1 MSRLVPPTPSLGE
14 GFSQRAYEQA
24 SQGLSDAFLVELRLA
39 TDSFRVEQQKHLER
53 FHAQIEWL
61 LLRQQ
66 GAVEDHVKSRD
77 DLLGRTQTMYTFD
90 HSDTSCTIPMLED
103 YDDPDSDSDPP
114 ANTSGAQFGAKGLAK
129 AASRDVVPQE
139 DDTPAPAGADQWNE
153 FKQVM
158 RRRRLKWD
166 RLQYVVRHR
175 YFVML
180 GSLAIITNVV
190 YIGVVINNNIV
201 STIKQYKMHDGKAS
215 EVGRPS
221 WEVNLDFCYA
231 VLFTVEI
238 VMRMLGE
245 EFEFF
250 LGPEWNWN
258 CMDLLLV
265 VTSVA
270 EIIISIQKST
280 VNLAFV
286 RLLRLLRV
294 VRTLRSVRIL
304 RVLRLFSKFRM
315 LLGAIQNCLSP
326 LTWACVLLFWM
337 LYMASLVFLN
347 GVAEYFVSGEIEVD
361 VVEILQNYFGSLDG
375 CLLTLFMCISGGLNW
390 EVAAFALLKVHVAYG
405 LLFVLFI
412 ASMMLAA
419 LNIFAGIFVNDAI
432 ELCQQ
437 DRDHVIQ
444 AQNKKSQAMQ
454 KELKELFLESDTDD
468 SGTLTRKEFMLAF
481 ENPEV
486 KARFTN
492 LGVELDDKQSLSSL
506 FDMLDLSEDDELGID
521 EFASVCLRAKTL
533 TRPVDL
539 QSFIQ
544 QNRRTTDQ
552 VRRGLTDLEH
562 QVNKV
567 VRKIDKVFPKSLPLH
582 ARPQQKRVT
591 SVPELSPTTSQRD
604 KTGSPNMVLAL
615 RCPPS
620 TRPWLD
626 R

>member
-14 GFSQRAYEQA
+14 GFSQRAYEKA
-24 SQGLSDAFLVELRLA
+24 SQGLSDAFLMELRLA

-53 FHAQIEWL
+53 FHAQMEWL

-66 GAVEDHVKSRD
+66 GAFEEHVKSCD
-77 DLLGRTQTMYTFD
+77 DLRGRIQTVYTFD

-103 YDDPDSDSDPP
+103 YDDSNSDSDPP
-114 ANTSGAQFGAKGLAK
+114 APTSGLAK
-129 AASRDVVPQE
+129 VASRDVVPRE
-139 DDTPAPAGADQWNE
+139 DDTPVPAEANPWHE

-158 RRRRLKWD
+158 LRRRLKFD
-166 RLQYVVRHR
+166 RLQYVVRHK

-180 GSLAIITNVV
+180 GSLTIITNVV

-201 STIKQYKMHDGKAS
+201 STIEQYKVHDGKAIS
-215 EVGRPS
+215 EVGVPS

-231 VLFTVEI
+231 AVFTVEI

-294 VRTLRSVRIL
+294 IRTLRSVRIL

-337 LYMASLVFLN
+337 LYVASLVFLN

-361 VVEILQNYFGSLDG
+361 VVEILQNYFGSLEG

-390 EVAAFALLKVHVAYG
+390 EVAAFALLKVHVAYC

-454 KELKELFLESDTDD
+454 KELKELFLESDTDN

-562 QVNKV
+562 QVNRV

-582 ARPQQKRVT
+582 ARSQQNRRVT
-591 SVPELSPTTSQRD
+591 SVPELSPTTSQSD
-604 KTGSPNMVLAL
+604 KTASPSMVLAV
-615 RCPPS
+615 RCQPS
-620 TRPWLD
+620 ARGWLD